1 MELIDL
7 SKEMENIGY
16 VVRVVSYGIYGSP
29 EFKVI
34 LFEKFISVDQV
45 RMSLIR
51 NSWVEIKSIVDGPDQ
66 NNISKWFCFERN
78 KVQIE
83 LQDQLMG
90 KKNNTN
96 LFMSIDKPF

>member
-7 SKEMENIGY
+7 SKEMENAGY
-16 VVRVVSYGIYGSP
+16 VVKIVPYGIYGSP

-34 LFEKFISVDQV
+34 LFEKFISVDRV
-45 RMSLIR
+45 RMSLLKTWKEIR
-51 NSWVEIKSIVDGPDQ
+51 SIVDGPDQ
-66 NNISKWFCFERN
+66 NNLTKWFCFERN

-96 LFMSIDKPF
+96 LFMSADKPF